1 VSYRIAVASSDGIS
15 IDLHF
20 GEADHFLIY
29 EVEGMEYT
37 LMGERRCR
45 DEKRNEEAGP
55 ARANGEKGGCSGG
68 GGGCHG
74 ASNEERVSPVSDC
87 RCIICRKIGGDMQKA
102 LERKGIA
109 SYDVDC
115 SVEEALE
122 KIVSYIYKT
131 DNHISLKDIH
141 IRKQ

>member
-1 VSYRIAVASSDGIS
+1 MAYRIAVASSDGIS

-29 EVEGMEYT
+29 EVEGTEYGLT
-37 LMGERRCR
+37 EDRRYVPE
-45 DEKRNEEAGP
+45 DHTDP
-55 ARANGEKGGCSGG
+55 ASTSGHRQEGGGCTG

-74 ASNEERVSPVSDC
+74 AYHEARISSVSDC

-102 LERKGIA
+102 LERKGIS

-122 KIVSYIYKT
+122 KIVSYIYRT

>member
-1 VSYRIAVASSDGIS
+1 MAYRIAVASSDGIS

-29 EVEGMEYT
+29 EVGGTAYGLIEDRRYMPEDHTDPASTSGHRPEG
-37 LMGERRCR
+37 
-45 DEKRNEEAGP
+45 
-55 ARANGEKGGCSGG
+55 GGCMGG

-74 ASNEERVSPVSDC
+74 ASHEARISSVSDC

-102 LERKGIA
+102 LERKGIS